1 MAKITLEKLLKED
14 LLYIDKEIHALPV
27 TSETL
32 QELSGGGVYVF
43 KDKDRQILYVGI
55 TDDLKRRISAHLN
68 GYGSQDIF
76 NLKKDDLIIE
86 FFNEENVIYR
96 DIYESY
102 LIHQLKP
109 RYNISKTSKAKRRA

>member
-1 MAKITLEKLLKED
+1 MAKITLEELLKED
-14 LLYIDKEIHALPV
+14 LLHIDKEIHALPV

-43 KDKDRQILYVGI
+43 KDCDNQILYVGI
-55 TDDLKRRISAHLN
+55 TDDLKRRISAHLS
-68 GYGSQDIF
+68 GYGSLDIF
-76 NLKKDDLIIE
+76 NYKKERLVLEYFIE
-86 FFNEENVIYR
+86 EDVIYR

-109 RYNISKTSKAKRRA
+109 RYNISKTTKKKRRN

>member
-1 MAKITLEKLLKED
+1 MAKIPLKKLLDED
-14 LLYIDKEIHALPV
+14 LLEIDKKIHTLPV
-27 TSETL
+27 TSEML

-43 KDKDRQILYVGI
+43 KDFDNQILYVGI
-55 TDDLKRRISAHLN
+55 TDDLKRRISAHLK

-76 NLKKDDLIIE
+76 NYNKEQLVLE
-86 FFNEENVIYR
+86 YFNEEDVIYR

-109 RYNISKTSKAKRRA
+109 RYNISKTSKIKRRA